1 MSDETYYTVLNVKEK
16 ATPSEIKT
24 AYRDLI
30 KQVHPDT
37 ITNLAP
43 FLRRIAEDKAKEI
56 TEAYTVLSNSSKRSE
71 YDSQLAGYRRQ
82 TSPQAPPPTT
92 PPPAQQAASQS
103 SSGPYCNRCGTSLYA
118 SGFCPKCNKFTA
130 PTATPAA
137 SPRPQAVRWLGYDW
151 APVMRWS
158 REHPLIVIFTVLFS
172 SVFIASLFSDANTS
186 QPDSKPQPV
195 TNNAAAAST
204 GLYSKYP
211 CDFRDKTSPIDGK
224 PCSERK
230 DQTIPAPPPG
240 YTVDEKTTG
249 TQSPTVSVSGT
260 YAGTVHNQTAN
271 VSSTFTVV
279 FHQTKAG
286 LLDGCVEVKPPLQG
300 SGVLRGSVHGS
311 QVTFDVADITFHG
324 DTSKSGIAG
333 SYVVT
338 RQAGNQLGDF
348 HLSRQTG
355 GSASFGCADG
365 AVVEFEVVDAPP
377 KPKPVVK
384 SAAAT
389 SAVVTGRYGA
399 TIYKRCA
406 FLPLENYGRCDYGP
420 EEVAQL
426 KQGDR
431 VRVLSSL
438 TRAQSGDDIYKVRS
452 QQGWEGWAR
461 AEDLTLEPK

>member
-1 MSDETYYTVLNVKEK
+1 MSDETYYTLLNVKET
-16 ATPSEIKT
+16 ASASEVKS

-43 FLRRIAEDKAKEI
+43 YLRRIAEDKAKEI
-56 TEAYTVLSNSSKRSE
+56 TEAYTVLSSPGKRRD
-71 YDSQLAGYRRQ
+71 YDTQLAEYRRRMTPQ
-82 TSPQAPPPTT
+82 ASPPPSAPPPT
-92 PPPAQQAASQS
+92 QQSAST
-103 SSGPYCNRCGTSLYA
+103 SSGSYCNKCGTSLYA
-118 SGFCPKCNKFTA
+118 SGFCPKCNKF
-130 PTATPAA
+130 ATP
-137 SPRPQAVRWLGYDW
+137 SVTRPQPKTVRWLGYNW

-186 QPDSKPQPV
+186 QPESKPQPV
-195 TNNAAAAST
+195 TKNAAAVST

-211 CDFRDKTSPIDGK
+211 CDFRDTTSPIDGE

-230 DQTIPAPPPG
+230 DQAIPAPPPG
-240 YTVDEKTTG
+240 FTVDGKTTG
-249 TQSPTVSVSGT
+249 TQSPAVSVSGA

-279 FHQTKAG
+279 FHQTRAG

-333 SYVVT
+333 SYIVT

-348 HLSRQTG
+348 HLSKQTG

-365 AVVEFEVVDAPP
+365 AVVGFEVVDAAP
-377 KPKPVVK
+377 KPKAVVK

-406 FLPLENYGRCDYGP
+406 FLPRENYGRCNFGP

-431 VRVLSSL
+431 VRILSPL
-438 TRAQSGDDIYKVRS
+438 TRAQSGDDIYKVRTR
-452 QQGWEGWAR
+452 QGWEGWAR
-461 AEDLTLEPK
+461 AEDISFEPQ